1 MAGPLA
7 DLTVLDLTW
16 VLAGPYASMI
26 LADLGADVIKVERP
40 PHGDVARTTGP
51 FVNDESIYFQSI
63 NRGKRSISID
73 LRQERGKALFL
84 NLVERA
90 DVVMENFRP
99 GAMDRLGLGYET
111 LAARNP
117 RLIYAATSGFGRTGP
132 LRHRPALDVVVQGM
146 GGVMSITGYPDG
158 PPARPGL
165 SLGDI
170 AAGLYSVIGI
180 LTALRERETSGHGQ
194 LLDISMLDCQ
204 IAILEN
210 AVARYFATGQEPQR
224 IGTRHPSTTPF
235 QAFPTKDGWLVLALS
250 WGVDNQWELFCAALD
265 RVDLIHDER
274 FNTSYKRT
282 QNHADLEPLLFEAMR
297 TKTTAEWIAILEPY
311 GMAVGPLN
319 TIGQAVHQEQIQH
332 REMIVEVEHPRA
344 GRLKIANSPLKLSRT
359 PGRVRGAAPLF
370 AQDTRG
376 VLRDLLGLD
385 EQAIDDLI
393 DAGAVLTEG
402 GPDIAAYLQG

>member
-1 MAGPLA
+1 M
-7 DLTVLDLTW
+7 
-16 VLAGPYASMI
+16 
-26 LADLGADVIKVERP
+26 
-40 PHGDVARTTGP
+40 
-51 FVNDESIYFQSI
+51 
-63 NRGKRSISID
+63 
-73 LRQERGKALFL
+73 
-84 NLVERA
+84 
-90 DVVMENFRP
+90 
-99 GAMDRLGLGYET
+99 
-111 LAARNP
+111 
-117 RLIYAATSGFGRTGP
+117 
-132 LRHRPALDVVVQGM
+132 
-146 GGVMSITGYPDG
+146 
-158 PPARPGL
+158 
-165 SLGDI
+165 
-170 AAGLYSVIGI
+170 
-180 LTALRERETSGHGQ
+180 
-194 LLDISMLDCQ
+194 
-204 IAILEN
+204 
-210 AVARYFATGQEPQR
+210 
-224 IGTRHPSTTPF
+224 
-235 QAFPTKDGWLVLALS
+235 
-250 WGVDNQWELFCAALD
+250 ELFCAALD
-265 RVDLIHDER
+265 RVDLIHDDR

-385 EQAIDDLI
+385 EQAIDDLV